1 VSHLIRCASRPLDQD
16 DPVIHYGLIASAD
29 PLMKDA
35 TVRDRLA
42 AEEEVLCFEMEAAR
56 LMDHFHA

>member
-1 VSHLIRCASRPLDQD
+1 
-16 DPVIHYGLIASAD
+16 
-29 PLMKDA
+29 MKDA